1 MSRFVERSAVP
12 PAPTDKSR
20 PTPKRAPQP
29 PRSPLSQI
37 LQLRAA
43 QSAKTSAPA
52 GGLPAKLKAGIE
64 QLSGFAMD
72 DVRVHAN
79 SPEPA
84 KLGALAYAKGS
95 DIHLSRGAEKHL
107 PHEAWHV
114 VQQKQGRVK
123 PTLQRKGIF
132 INDDDT
138 LEREADAMGARAAL
152 QQPPFPARLQ
162 EARTGSA
169 AAQLTTEQAQDYVD
183 KHIDD
188 KHLNLGVTYDR
199 VKRYCADRTNSQKL
213 RLDLAKEWNR
223 ERKDEQYIDVPAIQN
238 EAKNDTKPA
247 AGSAKDATKAAKKV
261 GKAPT
266 PAAPANS
273 ATTASAA
280 AGAPAP
286 KTKTPVVGTS
296 AKEKKPAGS
305 ATPAAPK
312 TAAPAAAAPAAADKA
327 EEEGGWL

>member
-95 DIHLSRGAEKHL
+95 DIHLSR
-107 PHEAWHV
+107 
-114 VQQKQGRVK
+114 
-123 PTLQRKGIF
+123 
-132 INDDDT
+132 
-138 LEREADAMGARAAL
+138 
-152 QQPPFPARLQ
+152 
-162 EARTGSA
+162 
-169 AAQLTTEQAQDYVD
+169 
-183 KHIDD
+183 
-188 KHLNLGVTYDR
+188 
-199 VKRYCADRTNSQKL
+199 
-213 RLDLAKEWNR
+213 
-223 ERKDEQYIDVPAIQN
+223 
-238 EAKNDTKPA
+238 
-247 AGSAKDATKAAKKV
+247 
-261 GKAPT
+261 
-266 PAAPANS
+266 
-273 ATTASAA
+273 
-280 AGAPAP
+280 
-286 KTKTPVVGTS
+286 
-296 AKEKKPAGS
+296 
-305 ATPAAPK
+305 
-312 TAAPAAAAPAAADKA
+312 
-327 EEEGGWL
+327 

>member
-1 MSRFVERSAVP
+1 MSRFVERTVVSSA
-12 PAPTDKSR
+12 PADKS
-20 PTPKRAPQP
+20 PATPKRASQP
-29 PRSPLSQI
+29 PRPPLSQI

-43 QSAKTSAPA
+43 RTAKTSAPA
-52 GGLPAKLKAGIE
+52 GGLPAELKAGIE

-84 KLGALAYAKGS
+84 RLGALAFAKGS

-152 QQPPFPARLQ
+152 QRPPFPARLQ

-169 AAQLTTEQAQDYVD
+169 TAQLTTEQAQVYVD
-183 KHIDD
+183 EHIDD
-188 KHLNLGVTYDR
+188 KHLNAGVTYDR
-199 VKRYCADRTNSQKL
+199 VKGYCADRTNSQKS
-213 RLDLAKEWNR
+213 RLDLARNGTE
-223 ERKDEQYIDVPAIQN
+223 I
-238 EAKNDTKPA
+238 
-247 AGSAKDATKAAKKV
+247 G
-261 GKAPT
+261 
-266 PAAPANS
+266 
-273 ATTASAA
+273 TTSNISTFLRFRTR
-280 AGAPAP
+280 P
-286 KTKTPVVGTS
+286 KTIRSPPPERPRTRQRPPRRSGRLPRRRLRRTR
-296 AKEKKPAGS
+296 
-305 ATPAAPK
+305 
-312 TAAPAAAAPAAADKA
+312 
-327 EEEGGWL
+327 